1 MKKQFRIFISSVQD
15 EFAAERKLLKKWLTT
30 DPFVSRFVE
39 KVFLFEDVPS
49 RGKSP
54 VEVFLDEVRA
64 SDIYI
69 GLLGVQYYG
78 KRSVPRGVSA
88 TEREYA
94 EAVKC
99 GCERFV
105 YLKACDA
112 RR

>member
-1 MKKQFRIFISSVQD
+1 MKKQFKIFISSVQD

-49 RGKSP
+49 RGKPP

-69 GLLGVQYYG
+69 GLLGSQYYG

-94 EAVKC
+94 EAVHC
-99 GCERFV
+99 HPI
-105 YLKACDA
+105 AA
-112 RR
+112 